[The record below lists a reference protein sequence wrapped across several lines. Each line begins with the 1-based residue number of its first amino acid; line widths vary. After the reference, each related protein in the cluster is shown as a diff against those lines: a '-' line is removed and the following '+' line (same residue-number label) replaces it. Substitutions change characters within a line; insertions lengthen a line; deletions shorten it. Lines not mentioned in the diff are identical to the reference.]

1 MSAARAG
8 GSVERMEIPSEADAS
23 EAINAMHGATWA
35 GVMGLKV
42 LRATRD
48 EVVGELEVSAHHLQP
63 HGIVHGGVYAS
74 VIESLAS
81 IGAALDAMR
90 HGKTVV
96 GLENH
101 TSFVRAVRGG
111 VLRATARP
119 LTRGRRSQA
128 WDVTLVDGAGAL
140 IATGRVRLL
149 VLEPET
155 SVAGVELGSKPA

>member
-1 MSAARAG
+1 VNLPAETDAA
-8 GSVERMEIPSEADAS
+8 D
-23 EAINAMHGATWA
+23 AINAMHTGTWA
-35 GVMGLKV
+35 GAMGLKV

-48 EVVGELEVSAHHLQP
+48 EVVAELEVQPGHRQP

-81 IGAALDAMR
+81 IGAALDALR

-101 TSFVRAVRGG
+101 TSFVRAVREG
-111 VLRATARP
+111 VLRGTARP

-128 WDVTLVDGAGAL
+128 WEVTLVDGAGAL
-140 IATGRVRLL
+140 VATGRVRLL

-155 SVAGVELGSKPA
+155 AVAGAEIGSKPA